1 MITPKHIISNIKR
14 VFHKPFDTSTAEGR
28 SNERMRRIALTALA
42 AAVSKVFQTIIP
54 FITIRITLD
63 YLGVEIYGLWNTIT
77 SFFAIFVFA
86 DLGLGNGLQT
96 LLSKAFGKNDISLQQ
111 KIINNT
117 YFILFCIAAILV
129 ALLLLLYPF
138 INWSALMN
146 ATTNTTQ
153 AIVGVVILSIVIPKF
168 ISIPFSLIQRIQL
181 AYQEGYNSHLWQCFA
196 SILNLLCIYIISKAD
211 LGKVTLIATT
221 ASMPLI
227 MFVLNSCFYYH
238 TNSHQIT
245 FSRHYLERE
254 TAKNLLNTG
263 LLFFFLSIVTT
274 IGLSIDTFIVAH
286 IGSLSEATPY
296 SILTKIAT
304 LISLIASMI
313 STPLWSANGE
323 AIARGEIVWVK
334 RNTKKVA
341 ILSLVFAVT
350 MSLILIIIAPFAFK
364 LWLGENFSFSIF
376 CLTGMCIMQILLSF
390 VAPYFMVLNS
400 IGMVKAQI
408 FIFAIFVVASILLKV
423 ILASFFGT
431 NIIPWVSAICYA
443 SIIIPFILRKV
454 HLIYRQYEQKA

>member
-1 MITPKHIISNIKR
+1 MITTKQIISNIKL

-117 YFILFCIAAILV
+117 YFILFCIATILV

-181 AYQEGYNSHLWQCFA
+181 AYQEGYNSHLWQCAA
-196 SILNLLCIYIISKAD
+196 SVLNLICIYIISKAD
-211 LGKVTLIATT
+211 LGRVTLITAT

-227 MFVLNSCFYYH
+227 AFILNSAFYYH
-238 TNSHQIT
+238 KNNHQIR
-245 FSRHYLERE
+245 FSVSYLERK
-254 TAKNLLNTG
+254 TAKQLLNTG
-263 LLFFFLSIVTT
+263 LLFFLLSIFTT
-274 IGLSIDTFIVAH
+274 IGLSIDTFLVAH
-286 IGSLSEATPY
+286 IGTLSDATPY

-304 LISLIASMI
+304 LISLIAGMI

-323 AIARGEIVWVK
+323 AFARGEIGWVK
-334 RNTKKVA
+334 RNTKRVA
-341 ILSLVFAVT
+341 LISLSFSVT
-350 MSLILIIIAPFAFK
+350 ASLLLIAIAPFGFK
-364 LWLGENFSFSIF
+364 LWLGESFHFSLS
-376 CLTGMCIMQILLSF
+376 CLVGMCVMQTLLSF
-390 VAPYFMVLNS
+390 LSPYFMVLNS
-400 IGMVKAQI
+400 TGVVKAQI
-408 FIFAIFVVASILLKV
+408 FIFAIFVGVSILLKI
-423 ILASFFGT
+423 ILASVFGT
-431 NIIPWVSAICYA
+431 NIIPWVSSLCYA
-443 SIIIPFILRKV
+443 TIIVPYILHKI
-454 HLIYRQYEQKA
+454 HLVYKQHEQKA

>member
-1 MITPKHIISNIKR
+1 MIALKNIISNIKLI
-14 VFHKPFDTSTAEGR
+14 FHKPFDTSTAEGR

-63 YLGVEIYGLWNTIT
+63 YLEVEIYGLWNTIT

-96 LLSKAFGKNDISLQQ
+96 LLSHAFGKKDILSQQ

-117 YFILFCIAAILV
+117 YFILLIISSILI
-129 ALLLLLYPF
+129 ALLLILYPF
-138 INWSALMN
+138 INCGKLMN
-146 ATTNTTQ
+146 ATSESTK
-153 AIVGVVILSIVIPKF
+153 AIVGIVIISILIPKF
-168 ISIPFSLIQRIQL
+168 LSIPFSLIQRIQL
-181 AYQEGYNSHLWQCFA
+181 AYQESYNSHLWQCFA

-211 LGKVTLIATT
+211 LGKVTLIATV

-227 MFVLNSCFYYH
+227 IFVLNSCFYYH
-238 TNSHQIT
+238 KNTHQIT
-245 FSRHYLERE
+245 FSKHYLEQK
-254 TAKNLLNTG
+254 TAKTLLNTG

-286 IGSLSEATPY
+286 IGSLSEVTPY
-296 SILTKIAT
+296 SILTKITT
-304 LISLIASMI
+304 LISLIANMI
-313 STPLWSANGE
+313 STPLWAANGE

-341 ILSLVFAVT
+341 ISSLFFSVT
-350 MSLILIIIAPFAFK
+350 MSLLLIIIAPFSFK
-364 LWLGENFSFSIF
+364 LWLGEKFSFSLI

-400 IGMVKAQI
+400 IGMVKTQI
-408 FIFAIFVVASILLKV
+408 FIFTIFTIVSILLKV
-423 ILASFFGT
+423 FLAFFWGT
-431 NIIPWVSAICYA
+431 NIIPWVSAICYS